1 MKIIKTANY
10 KKAQLDI
17 VECLICGKSKNR
29 DQMANS
35 DVCRDCKDREDYSN
49 ASDKMVPPV
58 KR

>member
-1 MKIIKTANY
+1 MKIIKSVSY

-17 VECLICGKSKNR
+17 VKCVECGRSKDR

-35 DVCRDCKDREDYSN
+35 DVCHDCKDKEDYNN
-49 ASDKMVPPV
+49 ASNNMIQPV